1 LLLSKETRHS
11 GLSEVEGQNP
21 AISPL
26 PVFAVILS
34 GVRRTSAPNA
44 VEGPLYL
51 FLIVILTLSLRR
63 GRIPAFVLFA

>member
-1 LLLSKETRHS
+1 MAPRKPPASSNKRRSQLLLSKETRHS

-34 GVRRTSAPNA
+34 GVWRALAPNA

-51 FLIVILTLSLRR
+51 SCI
-63 GRIPAFVLFA
+63 A